1 LYFVPFFIAIKLQF
15 IIFASLYMSVFWPSC
30 IAEKIWAICR
40 DQMICVYTCFLILQC
55 QWKSHLNTIISHW
68 CYFNRIKVITKLPNS
83 EQSYK
88 GKVKTHNYINRIWWH
103 ECVFLLHCFTL
114 KNVHCTKCWLVDVN
128 LPSHFPD
135 AVEACRSSEI
145 SVNLIIIIVFL

>member
-1 LYFVPFFIAIKLQF
+1 MYMSVFLVTWYFVTFFIAIQLQF
-15 IIFASLYMSVFWPSC
+15 IIFVSLYMSVFWPSF

-40 DQMICVYTCFLILQC
+40 DQTICVYTCFLILQC
-55 QWKSHLNTIISHW
+55 QWKSHLNTIISLW
-68 CYFNRIKVITKLPNS
+68 CYF
-83 EQSYK
+83 
-88 GKVKTHNYINRIWWH
+88 NRIWWH

-114 KNVHCTKCWLVDVN
+114 KKVHCAKCCLVDVN

-135 AVEACRSSEI
+135 ADEACRSSEI